1 MKDDLLD
8 ILLTYECPFTG
19 AKRVA
24 GLGAVKQELGQ
35 GRGGAW
41 DHRRCGT
48 CFFTAMALPLSKVVP
63 LTIACLT
70 NLKGVNRSAAAL
82 PRELSQATQ
91 AFQGV

>member
-1 MKDDLLD
+1 MYISADP
-8 ILLTYECPFTG
+8 C
-19 AKRVA
+19 
-24 GLGAVKQELGQ
+24 LGQ

-41 DHRRCGT
+41 DRRRCGT